1 MSERLSRVIASAE
14 ARGLDAIALVPGPNM
29 AYLTGLSFFLSE
41 RPIVALLA
49 VGEPL
54 CVVLPE
60 LEAEKARQ
68 LGYRTFTY
76 TDEEGYAMA
85 FQEACAALELAD
97 ARVGVEALRMRVLE
111 ERILARYAPQIA
123 MVPFDEA
130 ISEWRMVKDQDELAA
145 MQRATHVAEKAFLS
159 WAPTLRAGLSE
170 REVAS
175 RLIAAL
181 LSSGADGL
189 AFDPII
195 ATGARGALPHAVPGD
210 DRLKPGDWVIVDWGA
225 RVDGYV
231 SDLTRVLA
239 VGQPSGPLCDIHPI
253 VAEANAA
260 GRAAVVPGA
269 LAQEVDA
276 AARRV
281 VEAAGYGPRFFHRL
295 GHGLGLEEHEP
306 PYIVVGNSMA
316 LRPGMT
322 FTVEPGIYLEGI
334 GGVRIEDDVA
344 VTDDGMITLSTL
356 PRTPFLISV

>member
-1 MSERLSRVIASAE
+1 MRERLSQVVAAAE

-49 VGEPL
+49 VGEPP
-54 CVVLPE
+54 CIVLPE
-60 LEAEKARQ
+60 LEAGKARE
-68 LGYRTFTY
+68 LGFRAFTY

-85 FQEACAALELAD
+85 FHEASAAVELAG
-97 ARVGVEALRMRVLE
+97 ARLGVEALRMRVLE
-111 ERILARYAPQIA
+111 ERTLTRYAPQVE
-123 MVPFDEA
+123 MVPVDDV
-130 ISEWRMVKDQDELAA
+130 ISELRMIKDERELGA
-145 MQRATHVAEKAFLS
+145 MRRATRVAEEAFLS
-159 WAPTLRAGLSE
+159 WIPTLRAGMSE
-170 REVAS
+170 REAAS

-181 LSSGADGL
+181 LNNGADGL

-195 ATGARGALPHAVPGD
+195 ATGVRSALPHAVPGD
-210 DRLKPGDWVIVDWGA
+210 DRLQPGDWVVVDWGA

-231 SDLTRVLA
+231 SDLTRVLV
-239 VGQPSGPLCDIHPI
+239 VGHPSGPLCDIHP
-253 VAEANAA
+253 VVVDANAA

-269 LAQEVDA
+269 VAQDVDA

-281 VEAAGYGPRFFHRL
+281 VDAAGYGPRFFHRT

-306 PYIVVGNSMA
+306 PYIVAGNT
-316 LRPGMT
+316 LTLKPGMA

-356 PRTPFLISV
+356 PRTPFSVAV